1 MESFP
6 GDALDRYEPTSPPA
20 PTPEPMLMGEKK
32 VDVTATRPRPG
43 VPRLHIRVVGMMGEV
58 RIRTG

>member
-1 MESFP
+1 
-6 GDALDRYEPTSPPA
+6 
-20 PTPEPMLMGEKK
+20 MLMGEKK